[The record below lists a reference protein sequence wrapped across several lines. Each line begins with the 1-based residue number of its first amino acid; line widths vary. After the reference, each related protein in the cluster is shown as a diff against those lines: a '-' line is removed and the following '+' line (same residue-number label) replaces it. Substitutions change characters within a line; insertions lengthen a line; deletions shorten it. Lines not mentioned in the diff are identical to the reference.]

1 MAKMSHYLL
10 CKRYH
15 VGVISRCSLLIEIRI
30 LALGRLTYSMNMNSL
45 NKLINITEYYLISHF
60 VMNKYTID
68 FSNDKHLRILS
79 VEHEIGC
86 EYKLQIFTT

>member
-1 MAKMSHYLL
+1 
-10 CKRYH
+10 
-15 VGVISRCSLLIEIRI
+15 
-30 LALGRLTYSMNMNSL
+30 MNSL

-68 FSNDKHLRILS
+68 FSNDKHLRILP